1 MKPKKR
7 YLNAYLFCLGL
18 TVEFLAIATF
28 KTSANANPAPSQS
41 LPIATAQV
49 SRDGTEAL
57 EKPIP
62 VEGQETQVSSGTAD
76 NLNTSAS
83 SVSQVNRVN
92 PEVGSPFGSLANP
105 TSSATT
111 VTPVNPEVAPPSD
124 SLANPGSSATTVTP
138 VNPEVGSPSDSL
150 ANPASPATTV
160 TPVTLEVALPSDSL
174 ATPATPA
181 TTGDATNQSVNPE
194 NPITTAPLA
203 PGEVR
208 ILSPSAQTV
217 LDVPAATV
225 TLQYAKDS
233 QVELRVN
240 GVVVPAGLVG
250 RTETDVKTQIVT
262 QTLYGVALKEGVNTL
277 TAQTLTNGTAGPLT
291 SVEVQVRGESKRLT
305 VETVEARIPAD
316 GRSTA
321 TIQGQLLDDQ
331 GNRSNRDAVVTLVA
345 SAGEF
350 VGADL
355 DPDQAGFQ
363 VQARQGQFTANLR
376 SSLIPKLSTFGQRLA
391 P

>member
-18 TVEFLAIATF
+18 TVELLAIATF
-28 KTSANANPAPSQS
+28 KTSANAKPAPLQS
-41 LPIATAQV
+41 LPTATAQV
-49 SRDGTEAL
+49 SRNGTEAL
-57 EKPIP
+57 EKLTLT
-62 VEGQETQVSSGTAD
+62 EGQETQVSSATAD
-76 NLNTSAS
+76 NLKTPAT
-83 SVSQVNRVN
+83 SVSQVN
-92 PEVGSPFGSLANP
+92 
-105 TSSATT
+105 
-111 VTPVNPEVAPPSD
+111 
-124 SLANPGSSATTVTP
+124 P
-138 VNPEVGSPSDSL
+138 VNPEVGSPSGSLANPTSPATTATPVNPEVVSPSGSL
-150 ANPASPATTV
+150 ANPASAVRTV
-160 TPVTLEVALPSDSL
+160 
-174 ATPATPA
+174 TPA

-208 ILSPSAQTV
+208 ILTPTDKTV

-277 TAQTLTNGTAGPLT
+277 TAQTLTNGVAGPLT
-291 SVEVQVRGESKRLT
+291 SAEVQVRGESKRLT

-345 SAGEF
+345 SAG
-350 VGADL
+350 
-355 DPDQAGFQ
+355 
-363 VQARQGQFTANLR
+363 NL
-376 SSLIPKLSTFGQRLA
+376 
-391 P
+391 